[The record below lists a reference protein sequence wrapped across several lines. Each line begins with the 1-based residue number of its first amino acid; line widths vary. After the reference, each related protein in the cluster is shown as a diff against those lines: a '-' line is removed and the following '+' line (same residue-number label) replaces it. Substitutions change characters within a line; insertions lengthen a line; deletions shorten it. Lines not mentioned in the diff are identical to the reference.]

1 MTYDNISKFEEWFNV
16 NEKELHT
23 EYCDVGND
31 FFLHYDKPLPYGFEA
46 YCVDRFNN
54 KETK

>member
-1 MTYDNISKFEEWFNV
+1 MIYDNISKFEEWFNV

-31 FFLHYDKPLPYGFEA
+31 FFLHYDRTLPYGFEA